1 MDQEASGREA
11 AGVETYFAPAARAS
25 DDALRR
31 QIEIVSRNPIV
42 DTLMR
47 VVSGL
52 LAVINRQRQILAVN
66 DTLLDTLGLEGAA
79 SVLGLRPG
87 EALDCMHADE
97 GPGGCGTSRYC
108 SSCGAAIAI
117 VACLESGQAAERECA
132 VTVEREGQEADLYFL
147 VRSEPVE
154 FDGERL
160 VLLFLRDITVHQQRA
175 ALERIFYHDIGSII
189 GALRLN
195 CHLLDSQPDEE
206 SARRLVARLA
216 NLTTRLAREV
226 EIQRTMTQEGRDSY
240 QLAIQEVS
248 VEEVIQ
254 DLWDTFVHY
263 PAAQGKVLL
272 LPAEVPDYRFNTD
285 ISLLLRILTNMLIN
299 AFEATEEEGEVELG
313 VDHTPD
319 QVVFWVWNK
328 GMIPEEVALHIFQRN
343 FTTREG
349 AGRGLG
355 TYTIKLLGEEYLRGE
370 ASFST
375 SEAEGTVFR
384 LSLPRKPFLEITSH
398 AAV

>member
-1 MDQEASGREA
+1 MAKKA
-11 AGVETYFAPAARAS
+11 AGQETVAVETYFAPAARAS

-31 QIEIVSRNPIV
+31 QIQIASRNPII

-52 LAVINRQRQILAVN
+52 LAVLNEQRQILAVN
-66 DTLLDTLGLEGAA
+66 DTLLERLGLEGAA
-79 SVLGLRPG
+79 DVLGLRLG
-87 EALDCMHADE
+87 EAIRCTHADL

-108 SSCGAAIAI
+108 ASCGAAIAI
-117 VACLESGQAAERECA
+117 VTSLENNRAAERECA
-132 VTVEREGQEADLYFL
+132 VTVQRDGQEADLYFL
-147 VRSEPVE
+147 VRSEPME
-154 FDGERL
+154 FDGERFI
-160 VLLFLRDITVHQQRA
+160 LLFLRDITVHQQRA
-175 ALERIFYHDIGSII
+175 ALERIFFHDIGSII

-206 SARRLVARLA
+206 SARKLVTRLA

-240 QLAIQEVS
+240 QLAIQEVT
-248 VEEVIQ
+248 VEEGIQ

-299 AFEATEEEGEVELG
+299 AFEATELEGEVELG
-313 VDHTPD
+313 VDHAPD
-319 QVVFWVWNK
+319 QVAFWVWNK
-328 GMIPEEVALHIFQRN
+328 GVVPEEVALHIFQRN
-343 FTTREG
+343 YTTKEG
-349 AGRGLG
+349 SGRGLG
-355 TYTIKLLGEEYLRGE
+355 SYTMKLLGECYLRGKV
-370 ASFST
+370 SFTT

-384 LSLPRKPFLEITSH
+384 ISLPRQPFLEITGH

>member
-1 MDQEASGREA
+1 MDQRAGGREETA
-11 AGVETYFAPAARAS
+11 TETYFAPAARAS
-25 DDALRR
+25 DDTLRR
-31 QIEIVSRNPIV
+31 QIEMISRNPIV
-42 DTLMR
+42 DTLLR
-47 VVSGL
+47 LVSGL
-52 LAVINRQRQILAVN
+52 LAVLNQQRQVLAVN
-66 DTLLDTLGLEGAA
+66 DALLETLGLEGAA
-79 SVLGLRPG
+79 AVLGLRPG
-87 EALDCMHADE
+87 EALDCTHADD

-108 SSCGAAIAI
+108 SSCGAAIAL
-117 VACLESGQAAERECA
+117 VASLEDGRSAERECA
-132 VTVEREGQEADLYFL
+132 VTVQRGGQEVDLYFL

-154 FDGERL
+154 FDGERFI
-160 VLLFLRDITVHQQRA
+160 LLFLRDITVHQQRA

-206 SARRLVARLA
+206 SARTLVTRLA

-254 DLWDTFVHY
+254 NLWDTFVHY

-285 ISLLLRILTNMLIN
+285 ISPLLRILTNMLIN

-319 QVVFWVWNK
+319 RVLFWVWNK
-328 GMIPEEVALHIFQRN
+328 GVIPEEAALRIFQRN

-355 TYTIKLLGEEYLRGE
+355 SYTMKLLGEQYLRGQV
-370 ASFST
+370 SFTT
-375 SEAEGTVFR
+375 SAAEGTVFR
-384 LSLPRKPFLEITSH
+384 ITLPRKPFPEITEH

>member
-1 MDQEASGREA
+1 MAEREHGQEATA
-11 AGVETYFAPAARAS
+11 VESYFAPAARAS
-25 DDALRR
+25 DDALRH
-31 QIEIVSRNPIV
+31 QIEIASRNPII
-42 DTLMR
+42 DALMR

-52 LAVINRQRQILAVN
+52 LAVLNEQRQILAVN
-66 DTLLDTLGLEGAA
+66 DSLLDMLGLEEAA
-79 SVLGLRPG
+79 DVLGLRPG
-87 EALDCMHADE
+87 EAIRCTRADL

-117 VACLESGQAAERECA
+117 VASQEAGQAAERECA
-132 VTVEREGQEADLYFL
+132 VTVQREGQEADLFFV
-147 VRSEPVE
+147 VRSEPLD

-160 VLLFLRDITVHQQRA
+160 ILLFLRDITVPQQRA
-175 ALERIFYHDIGSII
+175 ALERIFFHDIGSII

-206 SARRLVARLA
+206 SARKLISRLA

-226 EIQRTMTQEGRDSY
+226 EIQRTMTQQGRDSY

-272 LPAEVPDYRFNTD
+272 LPAEVPDYFFNTD

-299 AFEATEEEGEVELG
+299 AFEATELEGEVELG
-313 VDHTPD
+313 VDHTPEKVD
-319 QVVFWVWNK
+319 FWVWNK
-328 GMIPEEVALHIFQRN
+328 GVIPDEVALHIFQRN
-343 FTTREG
+343 FTTKEG
-349 AGRGLG
+349 IGRGLG
-355 TYTIKLLGEEYLRGE
+355 TYTMRLLGEWYLRGKV
-370 ASFST
+370 SFTT

-384 LSLPRKPFLEITSH
+384 ISLPRKPFVEITSH